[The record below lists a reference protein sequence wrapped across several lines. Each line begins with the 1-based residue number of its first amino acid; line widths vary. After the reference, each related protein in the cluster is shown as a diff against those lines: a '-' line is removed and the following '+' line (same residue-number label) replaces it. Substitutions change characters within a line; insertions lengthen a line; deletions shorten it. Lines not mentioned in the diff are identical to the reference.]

1 MSKLVEFAKN
11 RITNK
16 TEDYDTELQLID
28 DEFPDFN
35 IRVSLSIDQL
45 ALLDTP
51 YKYKIVYI
59 DDDRLPDMTKIPHEH
74 PTLR

>member
-1 MSKLVEFAKN
+1 MSKLVEFAKTS
-11 RITNK
+11 ITNK
-16 TEDYDTELQLID
+16 TTDYDTELQLID

-51 YKYKIVYI
+51 SKYKIVYI
-59 DDDRLPDMTKIPHEH
+59 DDDRLPVMIKIPHDY
-74 PTLR
+74 PTFR